1 MSNARAL
8 WRFVIKLPSPVS
20 WRLTFSLLTA
30 YSWLLFALCSYLF
43 LLLIKVSHPSL
54 STASARS
61 VHVLLSVV
69 HYYGRYCHPLF
80 SESEMVHLYT
90 TEPPC
95 AWGSMMLFSCCSHRI
110 PEESLYQTGIIRQRK
125 SCLESHK
132 SEDQEL
138 PILSLNPCNS
148 SKGTVPKAQVRCVV
162 YPRGVGWEEA
172 MGAASRWFLKV
183 AKALL

>member
-1 MSNARAL
+1 
-8 WRFVIKLPSPVS
+8 
-20 WRLTFSLLTA
+20 
-30 YSWLLFALCSYLF
+30 
-43 LLLIKVSHPSL
+43 
-54 STASARS
+54 
-61 VHVLLSVV
+61 
-69 HYYGRYCHPLF
+69 
-80 SESEMVHLYT
+80 
-90 TEPPC
+90 
-95 AWGSMMLFSCCSHRI
+95 MLFSCCSHRI

-183 AKALL
+183 AKALLEDLPILPVSFLSMLLNPGNSSWPWWRPWAAAGTGAGATGQRVPLISVGASAELFLLPWNTTCCSSAQIKGKENYSFLSSLSLFSLKMDWAALAFVTS